1 MSESEYNIKISELNP
16 FVADVK
22 TEDFF
27 PLVDSSSMTT
37 FRATIQ
43 DIGSLITHSLSAS
56 YVPSDKIGTVSHSIS
71 ASYSD
76 YAVSASYAISASHA
90 LLADSASYYPAQ
102 KFQVSCSWASRSL
115 QSYYATRALD
125 VDTHGAPYNFP
136 YWTSDTPG
144 AGNANLIKN
153 SPLVYYSNKKLIS
166 VDSASTNIPYFL
178 QYPIHRPDIKIYRFG
193 DRANVAFGFAPNSG
207 IQCTWPITSHTFI
220 GTDQRSWHFSTASN
234 PHPEFNPDLM
244 VTNSYFSGS
253 AGDETSGSFYTI
265 PDAPGAIASIFNGKW
280 VRFAAILGNPTYYD
294 DTIIPG
300 TMPPL
305 PQHPAHGI
313 FWGNGDYRMYG
324 LISLQLV
331 TNPFTGGSNASS
343 YIDFWFHLNQ
353 WNRGISV
360 QVFHVGKSIPQI
372 IRALRFHTSNAI
384 KDPPMFID
392 MLIDGLYSGGEEPG
406 ALGEPTLT
414 IKAQS
419 WQGVRFLKWL
429 NVDPWPIE
437 DKHDSDI
444 TKDDATLI
452 IPAAPGF
459 YSNVSKHMNYYIQG
473 KNVVIW
479 PTYNQITQSGM
490 AVPSMR
496 SPYSLAVSGTINT
509 NTKFNC
515 DGHDGITTKVTYGTT
530 NLYFSGGIL
539 VDRYPPVEPP
549 PAAPPQVG
557 TPCGGGG
564 TWQGGNTMPDEQIWN
579 LGSKTGI
586 VTVHF
591 YTYQVPDRL
600 QVLIDDNVVLNTGYR
615 GVSSNPLY
623 SNMQGKLN
631 DYLATYGSA
640 SENMTG
646 GPILTASFCK
656 CSSTPTCKV
665 QVFGPFPST
674 QWKYWISCPDEP
686 IK

>member
-144 AGNANLIKN
+144 AGNANLVKK
-153 SPLVYYSNKKLIS
+153 SPLVYYSNKGLIS
-166 VDSASTNIPYFL
+166 VDSASTNLPYYLPF
-178 QYPIHRPDIKIYRFG
+178 PNHRPDIKIYRFG
-193 DRANVAFGFAPNSG
+193 DRANVPWGFANNSG
-207 IQCTWPITSHTFI
+207 IQSAWPITSQTFI
-220 GTDQRSWHFSTASN
+220 GTDQRDWYFSTSSN
-234 PHPEFNPDLM
+234 PHPEFDPDLM

-265 PDAPGAIASIFNGKW
+265 PEAPGALASIFNGKW
-280 VRFAAILGNPTYYD
+280 VRFAAVFSNPNFYD
-294 DTIIPG
+294 DNIIPG
-300 TMPPL
+300 TPPPI
-305 PQHPAHGI
+305 PQHPAHGT
-313 FWGNGDYRMYG
+313 FWINQDQRMFG
-324 LISLQLV
+324 LISLQLQ
-331 TNPFTGGSNASS
+331 TPMEAGSNAWNQ
-343 YIDFWFHLNQ
+343 IDFWFHQGQ
-353 WNRGISV
+353 WGHGISA
-360 QVFHVGKSIPQI
+360 QVFHVNNYGPQL
-372 IRALRFHTSNAI
+372 IRAIRFHSKKAE

-392 MLIDGLYSGGEEPG
+392 MLIDGLYAGGESPVT
-406 ALGEPTLT
+406 LGEPT
-414 IKAQS
+414 IMIRAQS

-437 DKHDSDI
+437 DSGSNDI
-444 TKDDATLI
+444 TKDESTLI

-459 YSNVSKHMNYYIQG
+459 YTNVPIKMNYYIQG

-479 PTYNQITQSGM
+479 PKYNEITQSGL
-490 AVPSMR
+490 AVSSMI

-549 PAAPPQVG
+549 PAPPPVVG

-646 GPILTASFCK
+646 GPQLTASFCK